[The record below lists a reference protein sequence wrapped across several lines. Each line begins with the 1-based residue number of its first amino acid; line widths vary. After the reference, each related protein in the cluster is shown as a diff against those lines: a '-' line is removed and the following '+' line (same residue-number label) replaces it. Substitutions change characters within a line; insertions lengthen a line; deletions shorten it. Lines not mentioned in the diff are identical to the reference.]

1 MGAPLLLLS
10 SLRQSRKSSIA
21 NTTTSNNSSPP
32 SSSLLDK
39 LQIDILE
46 NEENN
51 ESSIQVQ
58 LIEENEE
65 ESGVIITASS
75 MSIVGKEKVDGRVR
89 TNSSKMSNFAK
100 RFSNSA
106 GSSSSSSNRQNS
118 SSSNATGGGGGGGGG
133 AGRDNNDDQSRD
145 FNNGNGSNG
154 GSGEGNNNNN
164 NNDDKKKPT
173 SSLKSNSSPTNYS
186 PERIQFANNCTL
198 PQHIGPESTAPLN
211 TPTWT
216 PVSGTQFKVRVGPNY
231 TKLGNKESSLPS
243 LYEVYTVRYF
253 RSKARTTS
261 CMADIMPLPSPSSS
275 IPPVATA
282 AATTPAGS
290 CEVDYHQYHNNNNPY
305 PELDGTNIPHV
316 LIVHFTLPYE
326 SPSMFTPTDNGYG
339 GECIYYLRPTR
350 RFLDEVVSLSS
361 TTNTANHGSV
371 RQRTTTTPA
380 TQLFINWCNTC
391 EHNPSMRGRF
401 KCMALV
407 RDIDKHNFGPLL
419 RTYNGKPVLITDS
432 GSVLSGMTTT
442 DTDTDDNNGS
452 SGSSTRY
459 IELTVN
465 VHKWAYMAKK
475 GFVSLLP
482 KFAYM
487 QLEVGFTIEAQ
498 DDAEMPECML
508 GSTVLSYI
516 SDTTGPVIHPE
527 MQHKS

>member
-51 ESSIQVQ
+51 ESSIQIQ
-58 LIEENEE
+58 LIEEVEE
-65 ESGVIITASS
+65 GGGGIITTASSS
-75 MSIVGKEKVDGRVR
+75 MSILGKGKVDGRVR

-100 RFSNSA
+100 RFSNSTT
-106 GSSSSSSNRQNS
+106 SSSNSSNRQNS
-118 SSSNATGGGGGGGGG
+118 SSSNDTGGGGGG
-133 AGRDNNDDQSRD
+133 RDNNGDQSRD

-154 GSGEGNNNNN
+154 GSGDGNNN
-164 NNDDKKKPT
+164 NNDDKKNPT
-173 SSLKSNSSPTNYS
+173 SSLKSNPSSPTNYS

-261 CMADIMPLPSPSSS
+261 CMADIMPLPSPSLPSSS
-275 IPPVATA
+275 IPPVAA

-290 CEVDYHQYHNNNNPY
+290 CEVDYHQYHNNPY

-350 RFLDEVVSLSS
+350 RFLDEVASSSSS
-361 TTNTANHGSV
+361 TTAPNSSV
-371 RQRTTTTPA
+371 RRTTTTPA

-407 RDIDKHNFGPLL
+407 RDIEKHNFGPLL

-432 GSVLSGMTTT
+432 GSVVSGMTTT
-442 DTDTDDNNGS
+442 DTDTDTNNGN
-452 SGSSTRY
+452 SGSTRY

-482 KFAYM
+482 KFAVM

-527 MQHKS
+527 MQK